1 MKDVAFG
8 QYYPVT
14 SFIHRMDPRLKILFL
29 IAFITAI
36 FLATSFYGLAACA
49 FVMILIIAFSRV
61 PFLKVL
67 RALRGILFLVL
78 FTAVINV
85 FFFRGETVLWSWKFL
100 TVTQE
105 GLIFSA

>member
-36 FLATSFYGLAACA
+36 FLATSFYGFAAR
-49 FVMILIIAFSRV
+49 S
-61 PFLKVL
+61 
-67 RALRGILFLVL
+67 
-78 FTAVINV
+78 
-85 FFFRGETVLWSWKFL
+85 S
-100 TVTQE
+100 
-105 GLIFSA
+105 